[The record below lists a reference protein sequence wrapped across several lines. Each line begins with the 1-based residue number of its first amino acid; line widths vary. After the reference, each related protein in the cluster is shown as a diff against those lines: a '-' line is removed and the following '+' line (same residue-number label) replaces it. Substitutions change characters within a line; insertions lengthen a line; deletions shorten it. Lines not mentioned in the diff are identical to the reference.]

1 MEISRTL
8 ERLENKNNNKM
19 QAVSSMHQTLSVKI
33 GKYKNKEDV

>member
-8 ERLENKNNNKM
+8 ERLENKNNKM